1 MYAQTLVQLAARM
14 RHHQY
19 ADGDVA
25 RVAVA
30 HELATGLFSGWYRPS
45 GDPLLAHLVGV
56 ASVLVELRRPADAVV
71 AGLLHAAYPNGDF
84 GAAGGATERNRA
96 RVRGVIGADAERY
109 VHGFAATG
117 WNEKSVPRVRDA
129 LPTLGEVDREVVTIR
144 LANVL
149 DDCLDRPYVT
159 GNAARYDR
167 SLVTVW
173 PLIVEMA
180 ETLGHG
186 VLASELRRRRDAAD
200 LPALP
205 GHDGVFHV
213 APASYRLGWGIAL
226 RRGMGRIVGRGDAR

>member
-25 RVAVA
+25 RVAAA

-56 ASVLVELRRPADAVV
+56 ASVLVELRRPVDAVMG
-71 AGLLHAAYPNGDF
+71 GLLHAAYPNGDF
-84 GAAGGATERNRA
+84 GGVPGATERNRA
-96 RVRGVIGADAERY
+96 RVREVVGAEAERY

-117 WNEKSVPRVRDA
+117 WNEKSVSRIHGS
-129 LPTLGEVDREVVTIR
+129 LPTLDGVDREVVTIR

-149 DDCLDRPYVT
+149 DDCLDRPYLK
-159 GNAARYDR
+159 GAAAQYDR
-167 SLVTVW
+167 ALLSVW

-180 ETLGHG
+180 EKLGHG
-186 VLASELRRRRDAAD
+186 TLASELRRRRDPGE

-226 RRGMGRIVGRGDAR
+226 RRMLRPAGR